1 MKKVLK
7 TLLLMLAAAGLMSCA
22 SVGEFKDVVL
32 QNKKIDIPFEGPM
45 DTRFG
50 YESLEWGTSYSKIRK
65 AGVYPII
72 KTHNYNTNEDRYFFG
87 EEGRNQDGSTYKIEC
102 GHKNVNETEF
112 FFTPDTETLYMVQEV
127 LDIRNPSLKY
137 LHSRYGDF
145 NEENAAS
152 DKFKAKGGIT
162 YLNKGFLD
170 ETDNYSLK
178 IDIKANGKTTVT
190 VYDPFAYATL
200 NKSPKWDRDY
210 TYLKNNTWYC
220 WANIDGNKKAVNYTF
235 VQKNADAKKL
245 IFGYHKSLESLAR
258 SYVRAGFGWG
268 SYTRGK
274 YEIKTDTGIISYD
287 FSEAGWYC
295 AIIDVIFGHTEG
307 EYRKMLNTFL
317 SGEKLTVRRDDRV
330 TEFNAAGFS
339 EILKKWGITAEELDY
354 AIANEEF

>member
-7 TLLLMLAAAGLMSCA
+7 TLLLMLAATGLMSCA

-32 QNKKIDIPFEGPM
+32 QNKKIDIPFEEPM

-50 YESLEWGTSYSKIRK
+50 YESLEWGTSYSKIRN

-72 KTHNYNTNEDRYFFG
+72 KTHNYNTNEDRYFLG
-87 EEGRNQDGSTYKIEC
+87 EEGRNQDGSTYKIEH

-112 FFTPDTETLYMVQEV
+112 FFTPYTETLYMVQEV
-127 LDIRNPSLKY
+127 LEIRNPSLKY

-190 VYDPFAYATL
+190 VYDTFAYATL

-220 WANIDGNKKAVNYTF
+220 WASIDGNKKAVNFTL

-245 IFGYHKSLESLAR
+245 IFGYHKSLESPAR
-258 SYVRAGFGWG
+258 SYVRAGFCWG
-268 SYTRGK
+268 SFTSGK
-274 YEIKTDTGIISYD
+274 YEIKSDRDILSYD
-287 FSEAGWYC
+287 FSSGEWNC
-295 AIIDVIFGHTEG
+295 DIIDVSFRHTDS
-307 EYRKMLNTFL
+307 EYRKMTNFFL
-317 SGEKLTVRRDDRV
+317 TGEKITVRHSDTV
-330 TEFNAAGFS
+330 TQFNAAGFS

>member
-22 SVGEFKDVVL
+22 SLSSIVHNE
-32 QNKKIDIPFEGPM
+32 KIDIPFEGPM

-50 YESLEWGTSYSKIRK
+50 YESLAWGTPYSKIRN
-65 AGVYPII
+65 AGVYPVFYWSDSGRYYIG
-72 KTHNYNTNEDRYFFG
+72 KLGTHVTSYGTFPSRDCYAHGDVE
-87 EEGRNQDGSTYKIEC
+87 
-102 GHKNVNETEF
+102 ETEF
-112 FFTPDTETLYMVQEV
+112 FFTPDTKLLYQVTETLSVK
-127 LDIRNPSLKY
+127 NPSLEY

-152 DKFKAKGGIT
+152 DKFKAKGGIV
-162 YLNKGFLD
+162 YLNKGCM
-170 ETDNYSLK
+170 EGSMWYSL
-178 IDIKANGKTTVT
+178 IISIESSGKTTVT
-190 VYDPFAYATL
+190 VFDPAAYITL
-200 NKSPKWDRDY
+200 NKSPKWDSKY
-210 TYLKNNTWYC
+210 TNMQNDTWYC
-220 WANIDGNKKAVNYTF
+220 WVSIDGNKKAVNLTF

-245 IFGYHKSLESLAR
+245 IFGYHKSLESPAR

-268 SYTRGK
+268 AYTRGK
-274 YEIKTDTGIISYD
+274 YEIKTDTDILSYD
-287 FSEAGWYC
+287 FSEGGWYC
-295 AIIDVIFGHTEG
+295 AIIDVIFRYTEG

-317 SGEKLTVRRDDRV
+317 SGEKLTVRRDDKV

>member
-7 TLLLMLAAAGLMSCA
+7 TLFLMLAVAIFWSCA

-50 YESLEWGTSYSKIRK
+50 YESLAWGTSYSKIRK

-72 KTHNYNTNEDRYFFG
+72 KTHNYKTNEDMYFFG
-87 EEGRNQDGSTYKIEC
+87 EEGRNQGGSTYNIKC
-102 GHKNVNETEF
+102 GHKNVNETDF

-145 NEENAAS
+145 NEENVAS

-220 WANIDGNKKAVNYTF
+220 WAGIDGNAKAVDYT
-235 VQKNADAKKL
+235 VTQKNADNKWL
-245 IFGYHKSLESLAR
+245 VLGYHKSLESPAR
-258 SYVRAGFGWG
+258 SYVRAGIGWG

-274 YEIKTDTGIISYD
+274 YEIKSDGDILWYD
-287 FSEAGWYC
+287 FSSEDWKC
-295 AIIDVIFGHTEG
+295 DIIDVRFSHTEG
-307 EYRKMLNTFL
+307 EYRSMLDTFL
-317 SGEKLTVRRDDRV
+317 SGKKLTVRHNDKV
-330 TEFNAAGFS
+330 TEFNTAGLA
-339 EILKKWGITAEELDY
+339 ELLENKGITLDELDY
-354 AIANEEF
+354 VIANEEF